1 MRPLD
6 KKNAGDSIDLYADI
20 FDMGTTVHTIK
31 SEYKEYGKARKVLLA
46 NFGNYCSYCE
56 NYFANGATFQTEH
69 IQPKGLEKYAHLKTV
84 WDNFLLSCPTCNYK
98 KGDNDVIYEDIH
110 LPHRNN
116 TYLSLV

>member
-56 NYFANGATFQTEH
+56 NYLPMVLRFR
-69 IQPKGLEKYAHLKTV
+69 
-84 WDNFLLSCPTCNYK
+84 LSMYSLR
-98 KGDNDVIYEDIH
+98 DW
-110 LPHRNN
+110 RNM
-116 TYLSLV
+116 LI